1 VGLFIKSKP
10 KFNTFAK
17 NIDEKMEELLKKFE
31 NKKPEIVFEW
41 KDEKT
46 DAEGWIV
53 INSLRGGA
61 AAGGTRMRIGVTKD
75 EVLALAKTMEVKFTV
90 AGPPIGGGKSGIN
103 FDPRDPRKKEVLKR
117 WYAAAKP
124 LLKTYYGTGGDMN
137 VDEVHEVIPMCEE
150 QGISFP
156 LEGIVNGHLR
166 RDEKGKM
173 KIINQLKEGV
183 PLIVR
188 EESLTPNPNNNYSV
202 GDLITGYGVSETILH
217 YYTIYGGQVKGKR
230 VIIQGWGN
238 VAGAAAYYLAQ
249 AGAVIVGI
257 IDKAG
262 GVVKS
267 EGYSFKEIQS
277 FLENRSSN
285 FLETEDMLSF
295 KQANEN
301 IWSVGAEIFVPAAA
315 SRLLTQAQLDAMV
328 DNGLEVISSGANVPF
343 ADKEI
348 FFGPISK
355 SADER
360 VSVLP
365 DFIANCGMARVFAY
379 LMEDNVEMTD
389 KAIFSDTSNCIKNA
403 LTKSHAINNSKTNI
417 SKTAIE
423 IALKQLV

>member
-1 VGLFIKSKP
+1 
-10 KFNTFAK
+10 
-17 NIDEKMEELLKKFE
+17 MEDLLKKFE
-31 NKKPEIVFEW
+31 DKKPEVVFEW
-41 KDEKT
+41 KDKKT

-75 EVLALAKTMEVKFTV
+75 EVLALAKTMEIKFTV

-103 FDPRDPRKKEVLKR
+103 FDPRDPRKKEVLQR
-117 WYAAAKP
+117 WYAAVKP

-137 VDEVHEVIPMCEE
+137 VDEVHEVMPICKEN
-150 QGISFP
+150 GILFP
-156 LEGIVNGHLR
+156 LEGIVRGHHKK
-166 RDEKGKM
+166 DEEGTM
-173 KIINQLKEGV
+173 KIINRLSEGV

-188 EESLTPNPNNNYSV
+188 DEKLTPNPNKDYSV
-202 GDLITGYGVSETILH
+202 GDLITGYGVSEAILH
-217 YYTIYGGQVKGKR
+217 YYNIYGGDVKGKR

-249 AGAVIVGI
+249 AGAIIVGI

-262 GVVKS
+262 GVVNPDGYTFDEVKS
-267 EGYSFKEIQS
+267 LFED
-277 FLENRSSN
+277 RTSN
-285 FLETEDMLSF
+285 FLEADNMLSF
-295 KQANEN
+295 EEANEKV
-301 IWSVGAEIFVPAAA
+301 WKVGAEIFVPAAA
-315 SRLLTQAQLDAMV
+315 SRLLLQKQLDRMV

-379 LMEDNVEMTD
+379 LMGDNIEMTD
-389 KAIFSDTSNCIKNA
+389 KAIFADSSETIRKA
-403 LTKSHAINNSKTNI
+403 LEKSHAINNSKTHI
-417 SKTAIE
+417 SKTAFE

>member
-1 VGLFIKSKP
+1 
-10 KFNTFAK
+10 
-17 NIDEKMEELLKKFE
+17 MEELLKKFE
-31 NKKPEIVFEW
+31 DKKPEIVFEW

-61 AAGGTRMRIGVTKD
+61 AAGGTRMRVGVTKD

-103 FDPRDPRKKEVLKR
+103 FDPSDPRKKEVLRR

-137 VDEVHEVIPMCEE
+137 VDEVHEVMPMCEE
-150 QGISFP
+150 QGILFP
-156 LEGIVNGHLR
+156 LEGIVNGHHR
-166 RDEKGKM
+166 RDENGKM
-173 KIINQLKEGV
+173 KIINQLKAGV

-188 EESLTPNPNNNYSV
+188 EESLTPNPNKDYCV
-202 GDLITGYGVSETILH
+202 GDLITGYGVSETIIH
-217 YYTIYGGQVKGKR
+217 YYSIYGGELKGKR

-249 AGAVIVGI
+249 AGAIIVGI
-257 IDKAG
+257 IDKSG
-262 GVVKS
+262 GLVKAQ
-267 EGYSFKEIQS
+267 GYSFEEIKS
-277 FLENRSSN
+277 LLENRSSN
-285 FLETEDMLSF
+285 FLEAENILSF
-295 KQANEN
+295 EQANEKVWN
-301 IWSVGAEIFVPAAA
+301 VGAEIFVPAAA
-315 SRLLTQAQLDAMV
+315 SRLLTQTQLDSMI

-389 KAIFSDTSNCIKNA
+389 KAIFADTSNCIKNA
-403 LTKSHAINNSKTNI
+403 LIKSHSINNSKINI
-417 SKTAIE
+417 SKTAFE

>member
-1 VGLFIKSKP
+1 M
-10 KFNTFAK
+10 
-17 NIDEKMEELLKKFE
+17 EKLLKKFE
-31 NKKPEIVFEW
+31 DKRPEVVFEW
-41 KDEKT
+41 KDELT

-103 FDPRDPRKKEVLKR
+103 FDPKDPRKKEVLQR

-137 VDEVHEVIPMCEE
+137 VDEVHEVMPICKEND
-150 QGISFP
+150 ILFP
-156 LEGIVNGHLR
+156 LEGIVRGHHKKEE
-166 RDEKGKM
+166 DGTM
-173 KIINQLKEGV
+173 KIINQLSEGV

-188 EESLTPNPNNNYSV
+188 KEKLTPDPNKDYSV
-202 GDLITGYGVSETILH
+202 GDLITGYGVSEAIVH
-217 YYTIYGGQVKGKR
+217 YYNIYGGELKGKR
-230 VIIQGWGN
+230 VIVQGWGN
-238 VAGAAAYYLAQ
+238 VAGSAAYYLSQ
-249 AGAVIVGI
+249 EGAIVVGI
-257 IDKAG
+257 IDKVG
-262 GVVKS
+262 GVINSDGFTFDEIKS
-267 EGYSFKEIQS
+267 
-277 FLENRSSN
+277 LLNNRTSN
-285 FLETEDMLSF
+285 FLASENMMSF
-295 KQANEN
+295 EEVNEK

-315 SRLLTQAQLDAMV
+315 SRLLSQNQLDQMV
-328 DNGLEVISSGANVPF
+328 ENRLEVISSGANVPF

-379 LMEDNVEMTD
+379 LMGDNIEMTD
-389 KAIFSDTSNCIKNA
+389 TAIFSDTSNRIKDA
-403 LTKSHAINNSKTNI
+403 LQNSYNLNKSKQNI
-417 SKTAIE
+417 SKTAME
-423 IALKQLV
+423 IALKQLI

>member
-1 VGLFIKSKP
+1 
-10 KFNTFAK
+10 
-17 NIDEKMEELLKKFE
+17 MEELLKKFE
-31 NKKPEIVFEW
+31 DKKPEIVFEW

-61 AAGGTRMRIGVTKD
+61 AAGGTRMRVGVTKD

-150 QGISFP
+150 QGILFP
-156 LEGIVNGHLR
+156 LEGIVNGHHR
-166 RDEKGKM
+166 RDEEGKM
-173 KIINQLKEGV
+173 KIINQLKVGV

-188 EESLTPNPNNNYSV
+188 QESLTPNPNKDYSV

-217 YYTIYGGQVKGKR
+217 YYNIYGGDIKGKR

-249 AGAVIVGI
+249 AGAIIVGI

-262 GVVKS
+262 GLVKP
-267 EGYSFKEIQS
+267 EGYSFEKIES
-277 FLENRSSN
+277 LLENRSSN

-295 KQANEN
+295 EQANEK

-389 KAIFSDTSNCIKNA
+389 KAIFADTSDCIKNA
-403 LTKSHAINNSKTNI
+403 LIKSHSINNSKTNI
-417 SKTAIE
+417 SKTAFE

>member
-1 VGLFIKSKP
+1 
-10 KFNTFAK
+10 
-17 NIDEKMEELLKKFE
+17 MEELLKKFE
-31 NKKPEIVFEW
+31 DKKPVVVFEW
-41 KDEKT
+41 KDTET

-53 INSLRGGA
+53 INSLKGGA
-61 AAGGTRMRIGVTKD
+61 AAGGTRMRIGVTRN

-103 FDPRDPRKKEVLKR
+103 FDPSDPRKKEVLRR

-137 VDEVHEVIPMCEE
+137 VDEVHEVMPMCEE
-150 QGISFP
+150 QGILFP
-156 LEGIVNGHLR
+156 LEGIVNGHHR
-166 RDEKGKM
+166 RDENGKM
-173 KIINQLKEGV
+173 KIINQLKAGV

-188 EESLTPNPNNNYSV
+188 EESLTPNPNKDYCV

-217 YYTIYGGQVKGKR
+217 YYNIYGGNVKGKR

-249 AGAVIVGI
+249 AGAIIVGI
-257 IDKAG
+257 IDIGG
-262 GVVKS
+262 GVINKDGYTFEEIKS
-267 EGYSFKEIQS
+267 LFED
-277 FLENRSSN
+277 RSSN
-285 FLETEDMLSF
+285 FLEVDNMLSF
-295 KQANEN
+295 QEANEK

-315 SRLLTQAQLDAMV
+315 SRLLSQNQLDTMV

-379 LMEDNVEMTD
+379 LMEDKIEMTD
-389 KAIFSDTSNCIKNA
+389 VAIFADTSNCIKNA
-403 LTKSHAINNSKTNI
+403 LIKSHAINNSKTQI
-417 SKTAIE
+417 SKTAFE